1 MNTLVLVLKQTVFMC
16 SITINTCTNGLCEE
30 LSISR
35 STQGKEM
42 GMLIQNSIK
51 GKMQVLIIIIIIIII
66 MMMMMMMMMMMI
78 TIFNQENTDE
88 LGKLITK
95 VCMNN

>member
-1 MNTLVLVLKQTVFMC
+1 
-16 SITINTCTNGLCEE
+16 
-30 LSISR
+30 
-35 STQGKEM
+35 M
-42 GMLIQNSIK
+42 GMLIQNSLT
-51 GKMQVLIIIIIIIII
+51 GKMQVLIIIII
-66 MMMMMMMMMMMI
+66 MMMMMMMMMMI

>member
-42 GMLIQNSIK
+42 GMLIQNSLK
-51 GKMQVLIIIIIIIII
+51 GKMQVLIIII
-66 MMMMMMMMMMMI
+66 MMMMMMMM

>member
-1 MNTLVLVLKQTVFMC
+1 
-16 SITINTCTNGLCEE
+16 
-30 LSISR
+30 
-35 STQGKEM
+35 M
-42 GMLIQNSIK
+42 GMLIQNSLK

-66 MMMMMMMMMMMI
+66 ITIMMMIMMMMMMMMMI
-78 TIFNQENTDE
+78 TIFNQNTDE

>member
-1 MNTLVLVLKQTVFMC
+1 MC

-42 GMLIQNSIK
+42 GMLIQNSLT
-51 GKMQVLIIIIIIIII
+51 GKMQVLIIII
-66 MMMMMMMMMMMI
+66 MMMMMMMMMI

>member
-1 MNTLVLVLKQTVFMC
+1 
-16 SITINTCTNGLCEE
+16 
-30 LSISR
+30 
-35 STQGKEM
+35 M

-66 MMMMMMMMMMMI
+66 IMMMMMMMMI

>member
-1 MNTLVLVLKQTVFMC
+1 
-16 SITINTCTNGLCEE
+16 
-30 LSISR
+30 
-35 STQGKEM
+35 M
-42 GMLIQNSIK
+42 GMLIQNSLK

-66 MMMMMMMMMMMI
+66 IITIMMMIMMMMMMMMMI
-78 TIFNQENTDE
+78 TIFNQNTDE

>member
-1 MNTLVLVLKQTVFMC
+1 
-16 SITINTCTNGLCEE
+16 
-30 LSISR
+30 
-35 STQGKEM
+35 
-42 GMLIQNSIK
+42 
-51 GKMQVLIIIIIIIII
+51 

>member
-1 MNTLVLVLKQTVFMC
+1 
-16 SITINTCTNGLCEE
+16 
-30 LSISR
+30 
-35 STQGKEM
+35 M
-42 GMLIQNSIK
+42 GMLIQNSLT
-51 GKMQVLIIIIIIIII
+51 GKMQVLIIIII
-66 MMMMMMMMMMMI
+66 MMMMMRMI

>member
-1 MNTLVLVLKQTVFMC
+1 
-16 SITINTCTNGLCEE
+16 
-30 LSISR
+30 
-35 STQGKEM
+35 M
-42 GMLIQNSIK
+42 GMLIQNSLK
-51 GKMQVLIIIIIIIII
+51 GKMQVLIIIIIII
-66 MMMMMMMMMMMI
+66 MMMMRMMMMMI

>member
-1 MNTLVLVLKQTVFMC
+1 
-16 SITINTCTNGLCEE
+16 
-30 LSISR
+30 
-35 STQGKEM
+35 M
-42 GMLIQNSIK
+42 GMLIQNSLK

-78 TIFNQENTDE
+78 TIFNQNTDE

>member
-1 MNTLVLVLKQTVFMC
+1 
-16 SITINTCTNGLCEE
+16 
-30 LSISR
+30 
-35 STQGKEM
+35 M
-42 GMLIQNSIK
+42 GMLIQNSLK
-51 GKMQVLIIIIIIIII
+51 GKMQVLIIIIIIII

-78 TIFNQENTDE
+78 TIFNQNTDE

>member
-1 MNTLVLVLKQTVFMC
+1 
-16 SITINTCTNGLCEE
+16 
-30 LSISR
+30 
-35 STQGKEM
+35 M
-42 GMLIQNSIK
+42 GRLIQNSLK
-51 GKMQVLIIIIIIIII
+51 GKMQVLIIIIIII

-78 TIFNQENTDE
+78 TIFNQNTDE

>member
-1 MNTLVLVLKQTVFMC
+1 MC

-42 GMLIQNSIK
+42 GMLIQNSLK
-51 GKMQVLIIIIIIIII
+51 GKMQVLIIIII
-66 MMMMMMMMMMMI
+66 MMMMMMMMMMI

>member
-1 MNTLVLVLKQTVFMC
+1 
-16 SITINTCTNGLCEE
+16 
-30 LSISR
+30 
-35 STQGKEM
+35 M
-42 GMLIQNSIK
+42 GMLIQNSLK

-66 MMMMMMMMMMMI
+66 MMMMMMMMMMI
-78 TIFNQENTDE
+78 TIYNQNTDE

>member
-1 MNTLVLVLKQTVFMC
+1 
-16 SITINTCTNGLCEE
+16 
-30 LSISR
+30 
-35 STQGKEM
+35 M
-42 GMLIQNSIK
+42 GMLIQNSLK
-51 GKMQVLIIIIIIIII
+51 GKMQVLIIIIII
-66 MMMMMMMMMMMI
+66 MMMMMMMMMMKMMI

>member
-1 MNTLVLVLKQTVFMC
+1 
-16 SITINTCTNGLCEE
+16 
-30 LSISR
+30 
-35 STQGKEM
+35 M
-42 GMLIQNSIK
+42 GMLIQNSLK
-51 GKMQVLIIIIIIIII
+51 GKMQVLIIIIIIII

>member
-1 MNTLVLVLKQTVFMC
+1 
-16 SITINTCTNGLCEE
+16 
-30 LSISR
+30 
-35 STQGKEM
+35 M

-51 GKMQVLIIIIIIIII
+51 GKMQVLIIIIIIII
-66 MMMMMMMMMMMI
+66 MMMMMMMMMMI

>member
-1 MNTLVLVLKQTVFMC
+1 
-16 SITINTCTNGLCEE
+16 
-30 LSISR
+30 
-35 STQGKEM
+35 M
-42 GMLIQNSIK
+42 GMLIQNSLK

-66 MMMMMMMMMMMI
+66 MMMMMMMI

>member
-42 GMLIQNSIK
+42 GMLIQNSLT
-51 GKMQVLIIIIIIIII
+51 GKMQVLIIIII

>member
-1 MNTLVLVLKQTVFMC
+1 
-16 SITINTCTNGLCEE
+16 
-30 LSISR
+30 
-35 STQGKEM
+35 M
-42 GMLIQNSIK
+42 GMLIQNSLT
-51 GKMQVLIIIIIIIII
+51 GKMQVLIIIII
-66 MMMMMMMMMMMI
+66 MMMMMMMMI

>member
-1 MNTLVLVLKQTVFMC
+1 
-16 SITINTCTNGLCEE
+16 
-30 LSISR
+30 
-35 STQGKEM
+35 M
-42 GMLIQNSIK
+42 GMLIQNSLT
-51 GKMQVLIIIIIIIII
+51 GKMQVLIIIII

>member
-1 MNTLVLVLKQTVFMC
+1 
-16 SITINTCTNGLCEE
+16 
-30 LSISR
+30 
-35 STQGKEM
+35 M
-42 GMLIQNSIK
+42 GMLIQNSLK
-51 GKMQVLIIIIIIIII
+51 GKMQVLIIIIII
-66 MMMMMMMMMMMI
+66 MMMIMMMMMMMI

>member
-42 GMLIQNSIK
+42 GRLIQNSLK
-51 GKMQVLIIIIIIIII
+51 GKMQVLIIIIII
-66 MMMMMMMMMMMI
+66 MMMMMMMMMI
-78 TIFNQENTDE
+78 TIFNQNTDE
-88 LGKLITK
+88 LGKLIITK

>member
-1 MNTLVLVLKQTVFMC
+1 
-16 SITINTCTNGLCEE
+16 
-30 LSISR
+30 
-35 STQGKEM
+35 M
-42 GMLIQNSIK
+42 GMLIQNSLK
-51 GKMQVLIIIIIIIII
+51 GKMQVLIIII

>member
-1 MNTLVLVLKQTVFMC
+1 
-16 SITINTCTNGLCEE
+16 
-30 LSISR
+30 
-35 STQGKEM
+35 M
-42 GMLIQNSIK
+42 GMLIQNSLK
-51 GKMQVLIIIIIIIII
+51 GKMQVLIIIII
-66 MMMMMMMMMMMI
+66 MMMMMMMMMMI

>member
-1 MNTLVLVLKQTVFMC
+1 
-16 SITINTCTNGLCEE
+16 
-30 LSISR
+30 
-35 STQGKEM
+35 M
-42 GMLIQNSIK
+42 GMLIQNSLK
-51 GKMQVLIIIIIIIII
+51 GKMQVLIII
-66 MMMMMMMMMMMI
+66 MMMMMMMMI

>member
-1 MNTLVLVLKQTVFMC
+1 
-16 SITINTCTNGLCEE
+16 
-30 LSISR
+30 
-35 STQGKEM
+35 M
-42 GMLIQNSIK
+42 GMLIQNSLK

-66 MMMMMMMMMMMI
+66 MMMMMMMMMMI
-78 TIFNQENTDE
+78 TIFNQNTDE

>member
-1 MNTLVLVLKQTVFMC
+1 
-16 SITINTCTNGLCEE
+16 
-30 LSISR
+30 
-35 STQGKEM
+35 M
-42 GMLIQNSIK
+42 GMLIQNSLK
-51 GKMQVLIIIIIIIII
+51 GKMQVLIIIIII
-66 MMMMMMMMMMMI
+66 MMMMMMMI